1 MAEAAALSFAS
12 SGFDVIVLRPMLV
25 MLRANAGLVAR
36 RRAEGVRW
44 LYYYIAPEDAGRA
57 FLAALEAPPGR
68 GGIYFVTAAD
78 SCHDEPTLDWM
89 SQMLG
94 ERLNVRDRA
103 YFAANPRASVFD
115 GRRAREV
122 LGFTPQSDW
131 ITLSE
136 TLRENTP

>member
-1 MAEAAALSFAS
+1 
-12 SGFDVIVLRPMLV
+12 
-25 MLRANAGLVAR
+25 
-36 RRAEGVRW
+36 
-44 LYYYIAPEDAGRA
+44 
-57 FLAALEAPPGR
+57 
-68 GGIYFVTAAD
+68 
-78 SCHDEPTLDWM
+78 
-89 SQMLG
+89 MLG